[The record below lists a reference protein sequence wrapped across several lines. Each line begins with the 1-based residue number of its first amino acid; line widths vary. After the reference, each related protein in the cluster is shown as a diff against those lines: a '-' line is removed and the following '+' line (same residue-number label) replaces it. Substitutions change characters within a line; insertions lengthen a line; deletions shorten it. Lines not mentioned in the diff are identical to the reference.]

1 MLTRDLCWDAYS
13 VQKGIPYASG
23 GLMPVVSEHCQLNY
37 INTWF
42 TCEKWAC
49 EIGIVLAKS
58 YALCKIASP
67 KLLAMTD
74 PLR

>member
-1 MLTRDLCWDAYS
+1 M
-13 VQKGIPYASG
+13 Q
-23 GLMPVVSEHCQLNY
+23 VVSEHCQLNY